1 MSGVFVTGTDTGVG
15 KTVVAAALAAFLRRR
30 GVSVGVMKPFATGAV
45 EEKGE
50 LLSEDACFLQRA
62 AGINDPLSLVNP
74 ICFAEPLAPAV
85 AAERTGVSVDL
96 ERVRSAF
103 AELKRRYEFLVV
115 EGVGGLAVPVTSTH
129 LLAELRDLFSL
140 PLWVVARPT
149 LGTINHTV
157 LTVHF
162 AQRCGWDVQG
172 IVVNNFDPENASVA
186 EWTNLRALPRWT
198 GIPLLGVLQRLPS
211 LDVETLADAFA
222 TSVRLPW

>member
-45 EEKGE
+45 EENGE
-50 LLSEDACFLQRA
+50 LLSEDARFLRWA
-62 AGINDPLSLVNP
+62 AGIDDPLSLVNP

-85 AAERTGVSVDL
+85 AAERAGISVDL
-96 ERVRSAF
+96 ERVRNAF

-115 EGVGGLAVPVTSTH
+115 EGVGGLAVPVTSIH
-129 LLAELRDLFSL
+129 LLADLRELFSL

-162 AQRCGWDVQG
+162 AQRYGWEVQG
-172 IVVNNFDPENASVA
+172 IVVNDFDPESAHIA
-186 EWTNLRALPRWT
+186 ERTNLEALPRWT
-198 GIPLLGVLQRLPS
+198 GVPLLGVLQRLPS
-211 LDVETLADAFA
+211 LDAETLADAFA
-222 TSVRLPW
+222 DSVKLPR